1 MNNHAYKTVLIALVD
16 LLKEQGQAGAGE
28 VDGLNAYQA
37 LLEAKTQAEAFGVP
51 LEDIG
56 LGNFN
61 LDDLINPPL
70 RKAA

>member
-1 MNNHAYKTVLIALVD
+1 MSSNAYKTVLIALVE

-37 LLEAKTQAEAFGVP
+37 LLEAKTQAEAFDVP
-51 LEDIG
+51 LEEIG
-56 LGNFN
+56 LGDF
-61 LDDLINPPL
+61 DMDSLINPQ

>member
-1 MNNHAYKTVLIALVD
+1 MSSNGYKTVLIALVE
-16 LLKEQGQAGAGE
+16 LLKEQGQIGAGE
-28 VDGLNAYQA
+28 LDGLNAYQA

-56 LGNFN
+56 LGDFD
-61 LDDLINPPL
+61 LDDLINPR